1 MGLKDDNIN
10 LQINIGVS
18 GAAASIQ
25 KLNDENMKLASS
37 TREAKTRMA
46 ELKAQGEKN
55 SDEYKQLEATIKAN
69 TTAIDENKK
78 KIVEHE
84 KSLLLNEKTM
94 VQLRKEAK
102 DLQSQLDRT
111 VESADP
117 KGYAD
122 LQKQLEAVKG
132 RMGELRSSGQSLSTQ
147 LQNIPGP
154 AGAVTQGVMGIHK
167 AFLTLLANPIIAVI
181 AAVAAIFMALY
192 KAISTSEEATNKLN
206 AIMAPLGAA
215 MDAILN
221 VVQECV
227 TAILD
232 FVSVV
237 INGLMKTLEKLP
249 FVGKYFK
256 QLNDYSREA
265 IELEKSKQVLAKK
278 ERETLVE
285 NAEAEMKVSK
295 LRTEAKRKD
304 LFTSDQRLAK
314 IEEAIKL
321 EQEMADREFA
331 NAKERLRI
339 AEAEAARA
347 GNTAETEQ
355 KLAEMRA
362 ATFSAE
368 KKYYDRSRELTEQMN
383 TARNESA
390 NDEKKRVAD
399 LLKKKIDA
407 VDRAIADEKAKLIQ
421 SRLDKEI
428 DDKAFNKK
436 MEELELEAL
445 NRKLEIHGLEKQKRD
460 EINTAILVARLKMQE
475 EEEKTIKE
483 LAEKL
488 RVDALSKSAKELDD
502 IRLKYKEREKLLVE
516 SKERGLITEQE
527 YSLRLQEQQDEMQ
540 LEIQKKQEEQASNK
554 AEEEIARKDR
564 EHEQE
569 KIRILERYADQK
581 LTQDEYQQELL
592 ELEQQFLDEKLRING
607 LSEEQITK
615 LRETQLNKRIEIDK
629 KASEKEQNSLK
640 KRTQMML
647 DFAGDVGTI
656 LGEALTDT
664 EKSVADA
671 LGEILLLALDSLR
684 QMVTL
689 AIAETT
695 IRNVKELGVWGLA
708 KAAAEIAL
716 INMAFAAVKG
726 VIKKPSSKNAN
737 QDTRD
742 MSSETGRLVVNQRAT
757 GKYDV
762 IGEEDGEL
770 YRGVEYV
777 GEPTTGIV
785 RKPTLVAEQ
794 GEELIVS
801 SPDLQLL
808 KKHVNYP
815 YIVSAI
821 NDVRA
826 GVVKQ
831 RANGNYDTIDHVSTP
846 ADSSSPR
853 LIEMF
858 EKLDTVLVYLQEN
871 GVRAYVGLDEF
882 DAQRKLR
889 DDARAIGTI
898 KKS

>member
-18 GAAASIQ
+18 GTATNIQ
-25 KLNDENMKLASS
+25 KLSDENMKLASS
-37 TREAKTRMA
+37 TKAAKTRMA

-55 SDEYKQLEATIKAN
+55 SEEYKQLEATIKAN
-69 TTAIDENKK
+69 TTAINENKK
-78 KIVEHE
+78 KIEEHE
-84 KSLLLNEKTM
+84 KSLSLNEKTM

-102 DLQSQLDRT
+102 ELQAQLDRT

-122 LQKQLEAVKG
+122 LQKQLETVRG

-154 AGAVTQGVMGIHK
+154 AGAVTKGVMGIHK

-181 AAVAAIFMALY
+181 AAVVAIFMTLY
-192 KAISTSEEATNKLN
+192 KAISTNEEATNKLN
-206 AIMAPLGAA
+206 AIMAPLRAT
-215 MDAILN
+215 MDVILN
-221 VVQECV
+221 VVQKV
-227 TAILD
+227 VIGLLD
-232 FVSVV
+232 FIAAIIEFVRTVS
-237 INGLMKTLEKLP
+237 EKLP
-249 FVGKYFK
+249 IVGKYFK
-256 QLNDYSREA
+256 EINDYEREA

-304 LFTSDQRLAK
+304 LFTSEQRLTK

-321 EQEMADREFA
+321 EQEMADREYV

-339 AEAEAARA
+339 AEAEADRA
-347 GNTAETEQ
+347 GNTAETER

-362 ATFSAE
+362 ATFQAE
-368 KKYYDRSRELTEQMN
+368 KQYYDRSRELTEQMN
-383 TARNESA
+383 STRNEFA
-390 NDEKKRVAD
+390 NEEKKRVAD
-399 LLKKKIDA
+399 ILKKKIEA
-407 VDRAIADEKAKLIQ
+407 VDRAIASEKASLIQ

-428 DDKAFNKK
+428 DEKTFNKK
-436 MEELELEAL
+436 MEELELESL
-445 NRKLEIHGLEKQKRD
+445 NRKLEIHGLEKEKR
-460 EINTAILVARLKMQE
+460 
-475 EEEKTIKE
+475 
-483 LAEKL
+483 
-488 RVDALSKSAKELDD
+488 DD
-502 IRLKYKEREKLLVE
+502 IRKKYEEREKLLVE
-516 SKERGLITEQE
+516 SKEQGLIAEAE
-527 YSLRLQEQQDEMQ
+527 YMQRLQNQREEMQ
-540 LEIQKKQEEQASNK
+540 A
-554 AEEEIARKDR
+554 
-564 EHEQE
+564 
-569 KIRILERYADQK
+569 
-581 LTQDEYQQELL
+581 
-592 ELEQQFLDEKLRING
+592 
-607 LSEEQITK
+607 
-615 LRETQLNKRIEIDK
+615 EIDK
-629 KASEKEQNSLK
+629 KTTEQRSNRATEELREMEQAYDRERILIMEQYANREISQAEYQQRLLDLEREFLAKRLMINGWTEEQLAKLKEQGLQKQIADREKEEKTAEEKEKDRLK
-640 KRTQMML
+640 KRAQIFM
-647 DFAGDVGTI
+647 DFGERVGTI
-656 LGEALTDT
+656 LGEFLTGT
-664 EKSVADA
+664 ENSIADA

-695 IRNVKELGVWGLA
+695 IRNVKELGIWGLA

-716 INMAFAAVKG
+716 INAAFAAVKG

-737 QDTRD
+737 QDTSAND
-742 MSSETGRLVVNQRAT
+742 SNSGRLVVNQRAT

-762 IGEEDGEL
+762 IGEEDGKL
-770 YRGVEYV
+770 YRDVEYV
-777 GEPTTGIV
+777 GEPITGIV

-815 YIVSAI
+815 YRVSAI

-831 RANGNYDTIDHVSTP
+831 RATGNYDAVDAAIPSS
-846 ADSSSPR
+846 DSSDPR
-853 LIEMF
+853 LF
-858 EKLDTVLVYLQEN
+858 EIFDKLSAILAYLQEY
-871 GVRAYVGLDEF
+871 GIKAYVGLDEF